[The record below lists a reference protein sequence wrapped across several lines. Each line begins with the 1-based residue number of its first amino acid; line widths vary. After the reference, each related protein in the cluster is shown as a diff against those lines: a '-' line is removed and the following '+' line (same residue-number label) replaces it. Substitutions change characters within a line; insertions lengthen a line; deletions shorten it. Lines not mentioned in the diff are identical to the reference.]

1 MKIPSGLLAA
11 LSQEDKL
18 FVRHILDLYEL
29 SEKRS
34 MPVFSTFMDLGSRAV
49 CEEVLSAVKIN
60 GCFYG
65 GFEDAE
71 RTVLGFYP
79 DYLEPEFSDFPIKC
93 VKFSFRKADKL
104 SHRDILGSLMSM
116 QIKREMLG
124 DIIVSEG
131 CAEAMI
137 YDTIASEA
145 ESICKIG
152 RIGVSASLIE
162 APDLLPEKKFR
173 LISGTVSSMRI
184 DCISALAMNVSR
196 EKASSALKSEKIM
209 LNYRTVSDNDKA
221 VFKGDILSIRG
232 YGKFRIAEI
241 GGETKKGRIHL
252 SIEKYE

>member
-1 MKIPSGLLAA
+1 M
-11 LSQEDKL
+11 
-18 FVRHILDLYEL
+18 
-29 SEKRS
+29 
-34 MPVFSTFMDLGSRAV
+34 
-49 CEEVLSAVKIN
+49 
-60 GCFYG
+60 
-65 GFEDAE
+65 
-71 RTVLGFYP
+71 
-79 DYLEPEFSDFPIKC
+79 
-93 VKFSFRKADKL
+93 KFSFRKADKL

-221 VFKGDILSIRG
+221 VSKGDILSIRG
-232 YGKFRIAEI
+232 YGKFRIPEI